1 MLTRGIASVVIL
13 RASSGSPVSLLK
25 KKVERK
31 FDYVFT
37 QRIYIKC
44 GYPSN
49 LLQSHCQF
57 VQLQLGS
64 AELIEVR
71 TPSWGYNAS
80 GKRDQCRCTVLQYH
94 YKALQQRV

>member
-1 MLTRGIASVVIL
+1 MSRIEFIVVFIQRRGMVTGNVNTGHCVCCDFTRQFWVTCVLAE
-13 RASSGSPVSLLK
+13 K
-25 KKVERK
+25 KGERK

-71 TPSWGYNAS
+71 TPS
-80 GKRDQCRCTVLQYH
+80 
-94 YKALQQRV
+94 